1 MKPCTRIGKAVAL
14 GAMAFALAACTSAQ
28 WYGAG
33 QAWQQGECQREVN
46 EADYRRC
53 MASAS
58 LRYQDYVREREADRR
73 HQGDES

>member
-1 MKPCTRIGKAVAL
+1 MRRLLALAAASAAL
-14 GAMAFALAACTSAQ
+14 GACTSAQ

-53 MASAS
+53 MAGAS

-73 HQGDES
+73 RQGDES